1 MGECMKTII
10 LVLIMTICLTGC
22 GLSVKGIGKVDENM
36 GKIVTGF
43 DKNVS
48 LDCRAG
54 LAAGLTIVPY
64 TNAGIRASVTALG
77 SVANKDS
84 ADYKKCYG
92 LGAWTSFV
100 IHGVDDVTD
109 KLILEFLKMGVL

>member
-1 MGECMKTII
+1 MKII
-10 LVLIMTICLTGC
+10 AIVAIALILTGC

-36 GKIVTGF
+36 GKIVAGF
-43 DKNVS
+43 DKNMSV
-48 LDCRAG
+48 DCRAG
-54 LAAGLTIVPY
+54 LATGLTIVPD
-64 TNAGIRASVTALG
+64 TNAGIRASVTALN

-84 ADYKKCYG
+84 EDYKKCYG

-109 KLILEFLKMGVL
+109 KLIAEFLKMGVL